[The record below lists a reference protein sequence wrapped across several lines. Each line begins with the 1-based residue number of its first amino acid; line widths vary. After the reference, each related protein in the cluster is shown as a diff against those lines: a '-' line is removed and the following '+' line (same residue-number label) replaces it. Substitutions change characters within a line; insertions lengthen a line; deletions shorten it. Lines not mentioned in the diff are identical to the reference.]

1 MPSLLI
7 PPLSESADVEA
18 VNQALCGN
26 LTLLF
31 TLLFTELAQAMSR
44 SGGKA
49 LAEEFER
56 RMNLYAEQHGW
67 RVFTGLTRLSDL
79 RECVPDVDARM
90 LSTVYASYAQYA
102 RTLARQI
109 LGDQLLAT
117 TLASCVS
124 KLPPHAAEINNQYRI
139 ICI

>member
-1 MPSLLI
+1 MPSTLI
-7 PPLSESADVEA
+7 LPLSESADHET

-26 LTLLF
+26 LSLLF
-31 TLLFTELAQAMSR
+31 TLLLTELTQAMSR

-56 RMNLYAEQHGW
+56 RMNLYAAQHGW
-67 RVFTGLTRLSDL
+67 KVLTGLTQLSDL

-117 TLASCVS
+117 TLASCVN